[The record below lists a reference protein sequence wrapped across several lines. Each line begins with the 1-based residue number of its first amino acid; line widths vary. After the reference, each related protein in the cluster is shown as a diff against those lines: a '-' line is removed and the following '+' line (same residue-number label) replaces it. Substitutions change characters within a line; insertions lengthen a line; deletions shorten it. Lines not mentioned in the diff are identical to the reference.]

1 MSTPALVIDPSV
13 ARYNVAL
20 AELYKSY
27 PGKRLV
33 VGVAIFSPTKR
44 LLLLKR
50 AASEDMFPNM
60 YEIPGGHAEDDDE
73 TILSTV
79 VRETHE
85 ETGLTVRQIL
95 GEFEGFEYEAG
106 KGPTVQLNFRVEVE
120 GNDQDPSDR
129 VPVVTM
135 RPDEHQAFAWIKKGE
150 DLGRY
155 ELTGAMH
162 KVVLDALKSVE
173 Q

>member
-1 MSTPALVIDPSV
+1 MSASALIIDPSV

-44 LLLLKR
+44 LLLLKT
-50 AASEDMFPNM
+50 AASEDMFPDM
-60 YEIPGGHAEDDDE
+60 YEIPGGHAEDGDK

-85 ETGLTVRQIL
+85 ETGLTVCRIL
-95 GEFEGFEYEAG
+95 GDFEGFEYEAG

-120 GNDQDPSDR
+120 GGDQDKSDSI
-129 VPVVTM
+129 PVVTM
-135 RPDEHQAFAWIKKGE
+135 RPDEHQASAWIDKGE
-150 DLGRY
+150 DLEKY
-155 ELTGAMH
+155 ELTDAMH
-162 KVVLDALKSVE
+162 RVVLDALNFVE
-173 Q
+173 H